1 MVLVITSSFDETSNY
16 IIEQYG
22 SENFFRLN
30 VDQLNRYDICIGNY
44 GWEIS
49 LGNKTITK
57 EITKSINYRKPILPN
72 LDVFDKQYHTMIQRD
87 IIAVINGFTDS
98 FDGRVLTR
106 PSILKKVE
114 NKVFQLVYAVEN
126 GINVPMSYIGNS
138 NKICEK
144 LCGENEIIKPL
155 TTGKTYGDNGWELYN
170 TSIFNCFD
178 DDVSSSPVYLQE
190 YIRKKYEVRITI
202 VQEKIFAVRINT
214 INQIDW
220 RMDYIHHQYTVISC
234 PIYIQE
240 QCKKMMRDM
249 EINFGAFDYIVTP
262 DDEWFFLE
270 VNPNGQWLWLELN
283 QKINI
288 SEEIVNY
295 LLEG

>member
-1 MVLVITSSFDETSNY
+1 ML
-16 IIEQYG
+16 
-22 SENFFRLN
+22 
-30 VDQLNRYDICIGNY
+30 
-44 GWEIS
+44 
-49 LGNKTITK
+49 
-57 EITKSINYRKPILPN
+57 
-72 LDVFDKQYHTMIQRD
+72 
-87 IIAVINGFTDS
+87 
-98 FDGRVLTR
+98 
-106 PSILKKVE
+106 
-114 NKVFQLVYAVEN
+114 
-126 GINVPMSYIGNS
+126 
-138 NKICEK
+138 
-144 LCGENEIIKPL
+144 
-155 TTGKTYGDNGWELYN
+155 
-170 TSIFNCFD
+170 
-178 DDVSSSPVYLQE
+178 
-190 YIRKKYEVRITI
+190 TI

-295 LLEG
+295 LLEHSC